1 MFDEARQHLL
11 TLRDWLRYAVS
22 RFNSAGLVFGHGTT
36 NAHDE
41 AAYLILHSLHLPID
55 RLEPYLDARLTPHE
69 MERLAQ
75 VLHERIHRRLPAP
88 YITHEAWLQGFR
100 FYVDERVI
108 VPRSYLAPLILEQF
122 RPWLDAPERVGRALD
137 LCTGS
142 GCLAILLAH
151 AFPEATVDAVDL
163 CANALEVARCN
174 VIEYGLAN
182 RVHLIKSD
190 LFDAVVGE
198 RYDLIVANPPYV
210 DAPSMAALPPEY
222 RHEPR
227 LALAAGEDGLDLVRR
242 ILAEAAEHLNP
253 DGWLA
258 VEIGHKRAALEAA
271 FPNLSLIWPEVEGG
285 EDCLFII
292 SREGLSTS
300 DGAIL
305 SEGSV

>member
-1 MFDEARQHLL
+1 MFDEAREHLL
-11 TLRDWLRYAVS
+11 TVRDWLRYAVS
-22 RFNSAGLVFGHGTT
+22 RFNGAGLVYGHGCT

-122 RPWLDAPERVGRALD
+122 QPWLVAGVRRALD

-151 AFPEATVDAVDL
+151 AFPHASVDAVDL
-163 CANALEVARCN
+163 SADALAVARRN
-174 VIEYGLAN
+174 VAEHGVEA
-182 RVHLIKSD
+182 RVRLLQSD
-190 LFDAVVGE
+190 LFGALPGE

-210 DAPSMAALPPEY
+210 DAQAMAGLPPEY

-227 LALAAGEDGLDLVRR
+227 LALAAGPDGLDVVRR
-242 ILAEAAEHLNP
+242 ILAEAPEHLQSG
-253 DGWLA
+253 GWLA
-258 VEIGHKRAALEAA
+258 VEIGHNRPALEAA
-271 FPNLSLIWPEVEGG
+271 YPALPLIWPEVEGG
-285 EDCLFII
+285 EDTVFLI
-292 SREGLSTS
+292 SREELVAAGR
-300 DGAIL
+300 
-305 SEGSV
+305 